1 MSQRQIRVGHSL
13 RAALAEMLAR
23 GVIKDPRVA
32 DAGLITVT
40 DVNVSTDLHHA
51 RVFVSI
57 YGDDAKRQAAV
68 QGLERAAGFLRRE
81 VGRELGLKFFPNLD
95 FKLDES
101 MQQQA
106 HIEELLREVNRGPND
121 GDGDGNP

>member
-1 MSQRQIRVGHSL
+1 
-13 RAALAEMLAR
+13 MLTR
-23 GVIKDPRVA
+23 GLIKDPRVA

-40 DVNVSTDLHHA
+40 EVRVSTDLHHA
-51 RVFVSI
+51 RVFVSV

-81 VGRELGLKFFPNLD
+81 IGRELGLKTFPNLD

-101 MQQQA
+101 MQQRA
-106 HIEELLREVNRGPND
+106 HIEDLLREVSQGPD
-121 GDGDGNP
+121 DGNS